1 MLRMLFL
8 IRSSKILS
16 RFWANKF
23 HMIWFWFE
31 HFCFTFLLLCESGM
45 WRMFRMRRRQLLTK
59 VTFIDD
65 ILSFVV
71 YLLSLSIIT
80 LVVRGSRKTSF
91 VLRRLLL
98 SSYIVCL
105 PSSDF
110 VKISRGHKHSTG
122 TVRFTIKR
130 ITASNTSRLCMLFTS
145 IGTRSFWIICE
156 KAALVCM
163 FADFCPLQ

>member
-1 MLRMLFL
+1 
-8 IRSSKILS
+8 
-16 RFWANKF
+16 
-23 HMIWFWFE
+23 
-31 HFCFTFLLLCESGM
+31 M

-59 VTFIDD
+59 VTSIDD
-65 ILSFVV
+65 ILSFVA

-156 KAALVCM
+156 KASARLYVRRFLSSSVSLRLM
-163 FADFCPLQ
+163 SSRTLEVSPWMA